1 MTPEGIE
8 SYGLGLAKEEVRL
21 ARGDAGWFIVADA
34 LTTQIRNHLGVRAAA
49 VEHIG
54 STSVPGLL
62 AKPIVDIA
70 VVLAADVSTETAV
83 EVLEDLGYE
92 YRGDAGNAGGLV
104 FVLSVRPNHRVAHLH
119 VLRPGDEQWD
129 FYLSFRDRLRRDAQ
143 ARADYENAK
152 RALVGMYHHDRKAYT
167 DGKDDV
173 VLRLRVATADSSAD
187 RSS

>member
-1 MTPEGIE
+1 M
-8 SYGLGLAKEEVRL
+8 
-21 ARGDAGWFIVADA
+21 
-34 LTTQIRNHLGVRAAA
+34 
-49 VEHIG
+49 
-54 STSVPGLL
+54 
-62 AKPIVDIA
+62 
-70 VVLAADVSTETAV
+70 

-119 VLRPGDEQWD
+119 VLCPGDEQWD

-143 ARADYENAK
+143 ARAGYENAK

>member
-1 MTPEGIE
+1 MNPEEIE
-8 SYGLGLAKEEVRL
+8 AYGLGLAKEEVRL
-21 ARGDAGWFIVADA
+21 ERGDAGWFVVADA
-34 LTTQIRNHLGVRAAA
+34 LITQIGDSLGVRAAA

-54 STSVPGLL
+54 SSSVPGLL
-62 AKPIVDIA
+62 AKPIIDIA
-70 VVLAADVSTETAV
+70 VMLAADVSTELAV
-83 EVLEDLGYE
+83 KVLEGLGYE

-152 RALVGMYHHDRKAYT
+152 RALADTYHHDRKAYT

-173 VLRLRVATADSSAD
+173 VRRLRVSTADSSAD
-187 RSS
+187 GSS